1 MSSSINALTNQVDDS
16 SGPKYQPPWDFIP
29 VDTNTGVGGK
39 YIYIGYQRGS
49 NNALTSLNFVAYDQ
63 AQSNPPSG
71 WSWTGQDLKQGAGG
85 KFIYMIWKNGESGKK
100 PITAITLLVTNQSS
114 PPAIEGYQAI
124 NQDLNQG
131 AGGPYI
137 WPYYS
142 TVTPMDAKKEAV
154 IRKE

>member
-1 MSSSINALTNQVDDS
+1 MTSAINALTNQVDDS

-49 NNALTSLNFVAYDQ
+49 NNPVTSLNFVAYDQ

-85 KFIYMIWKNGESGKK
+85 KFIYMIWKSGEARS

-114 PPAIEGYQAI
+114 PPSIQGYESI
-124 NQDLNQG
+124 RQDLNQG
-131 AGGPYI
+131 AGGPFI
-137 WPYYS
+137 WPYFS
-142 TVTPMDAKKEAV
+142 TTISMAPKEEAV
-154 IRKE
+154 THKA